1 MRPKDAPFP
10 EDAMSGLTLYLLR
23 HGESQANADR
33 IWTSRSM
40 DPPLTETG
48 RDQIKQQAEVLSA
61 RPLSRMFASP
71 LLRTRQTAEIVSR
84 RTGLAP
90 SFTADLLEMDIGL
103 LEGKSDSGPAVTTI
117 YPALLKEWESGRVSA
132 RFPDG
137 ESLQDAAARFGAFL
151 GRLGAVDQE
160 EILVV
165 GHSLLFLAAIWWYCD
180 NRGDFIQ
187 GRMMHRGHLSIMGE
201 NGSGFSLI
209 RFDLAPGALEP
220 AGQGEER

>member
-1 MRPKDAPFP
+1 
-10 EDAMSGLTLYLLR
+10 MSGLTLYLLR

-33 IWTSRSM
+33 IWTSRST

-71 LLRTRQTAEIVSR
+71 LLRTRQTAEIVGR

-117 YPALLKEWESGRVSA
+117 YPALLKEWESGRVAS
-132 RFPDG
+132 RFPQG

-151 GRLGAVDQE
+151 ERLAAGKGE

-165 GHSLLFLAAIWWYCD
+165 GHSLLFLSAIWWYCD
-180 NRGDFIQ
+180 NRGEKIQ
-187 GRMMHRGHLSIMGE
+187 SLMMHRGHLSVLGE
-201 NGSGFSLI
+201 NGTGFSLI
-209 RFDLAPGALEP
+209 RFDLAPGAL
-220 AGQGEER
+220 AALDQGEER